1 MIKRPLV
8 QADGPVNVLGI
19 TVDTTMQ
26 EPSEM
31 RLAESC
37 LELQQLSAHLEN
49 LRKDERE
56 KIARNL
62 YDEMGSL
69 LVALKMRVAW
79 LGS

>member
-19 TVDTTMQ
+19 AVDTTVQ

-37 LELQQLSAHLEN
+37 LELQRLSAHLEN